1 MSAGPIDPRLLR
13 YASASRWFLL
23 AGGVVGLLQTVSII
37 AAAWFAT
44 ALIVG
49 VIDGRSVEQ
58 LAPHL
63 GAFAGVV
70 AARALL
76 VWLLDLLAARGAA
89 RVKSQLRVRVVAAL
103 GELGPAWLAG
113 RNSARVTTVVAQGLD
128 ALDGY
133 FARYLPQLIL
143 TAVATPVIVL
153 VLLMH
158 DLSTGIVVIVTLPLI
173 PLFMVLIGWAT
184 QAVQRRQ
191 WSALTRLAS
200 GFLDV
205 VDGLSTLTIFGR
217 QHRQVQRIDRVT
229 EEYRSR
235 TMAVLRVT
243 FVSGFVL
250 ELAGSLS
257 VALVAVSVGL
267 RLVSGDL
274 ALTVGLFV
282 LLLTPEAYLP
292 LRQVGAQFH
301 AAADGVAAAD
311 EVFEILDAA
320 AAVRVAASA
329 VPGPVGG
336 VAHTDSAAVSVTSGH
351 ALPEPGPSM
360 RGLSA
365 RGLSSRGLS
374 VRGLTVRY
382 GDRTVV
388 DALSAD
394 FAPGRVT
401 AVTGPSGAGK
411 SSLVAA
417 VLGLVPSEGAVTF
430 DGRPIEPAAARRI
443 VAWAGQR
450 PSLTA
455 GSVADN
461 VALGSGAVDAETLR
475 EALRLAAAGHI
486 DPALELGVGGAGL
499 SGGQA
504 QRVALARAY
513 YRAIR
518 LSCPVVI
525 LDEPSSALD
534 RATELELIAGF
545 ERLAATGVAVVVVSH
560 RAVIIEAA
568 DSVLELRPRIEVTL

>member
-23 AGGVVGLLQTVSII
+23 AGGVVGFLQTVSII

-336 VAHTDSAAVSVTSGH
+336 VAHTDSAAVSMTSGH
-351 ALPEPGPSM
+351 ALPEPGPS
-360 RGLSA
+360 A
-365 RGLSSRGLS
+365 RGLSTRGLS

-401 AVTGPSGAGK
+401 AVAGPSGAGK
-411 SSLVAA
+411 SSLIAA

-461 VALGSGAVDAETLR
+461 VALGSGAVDAEALR

-560 RAVIIEAA
+560 RAAIIEAA
-568 DSVLELRPRIEVTL
+568 DGVLELRPRIGVTL